1 MERIAWLTRIRSK
14 NVLLT
19 NAYHKFVD
27 ITHYRHIYGFMS
39 GYKFVLQS
47 NCRRLLSND
56 LDKQLCGP
64 DTSIS
69 FAVDSCTSKSRRN
82 WLVLLLPS
90 IELSSLKFILFYI
103 YNYILFHRLLY
114 SDWTDWVLSIWMSG
128 AGWTVLLWWNLS
140 GCFRLLQRYL
150 PTGCLC
156 KLWVY
161 LL

>member
-1 MERIAWLTRIRSK
+1 M
-14 NVLLT
+14 T

-47 NCRRLLSND
+47 NCRRLFSND

-69 FAVDSCTSKSRRN
+69 FAVDSCTSRSRIS

-90 IELSSLKFILFYI
+90 IELSSLKFMLFRFIIISYFIGSCIQTGLTECCLFECQALDGPCYCDEICLDAFDCCRDI
-103 YNYILFHRLLY
+103 YQLDVCVNCEFIYY
-114 SDWTDWVLSIWMSG
+114 STHH
-128 AGWTVLLWWNLS
+128 
-140 GCFRLLQRYL
+140 
-150 PTGCLC
+150 
-156 KLWVY
+156 
-161 LL
+161 